1 MNDLPISQL
10 LNILTLNDLIIFF
23 IELISCLFGFVII
36 LCIISY
42 FVIKIKNNSIIE
54 EEEINERNIYF
65 QRK

>member
-1 MNDLPISQL
+1 MDNLPISQL
-10 LNILTLNDLIIFF
+10 LNILTINDLIIFF
-23 IELISCLFGFVII
+23 IELISCLIGFVII

-42 FVIKIKNNSIIE
+42 FIIKIKNNSIIE